1 MATSALFHTW
11 LLPTSTFSYFWSYY
25 NWFNAVMIDFL
36 RSWSNT
42 LKKYVLTII
51 LFYFLCVM
59 ACLSLTLCKKTLKPS
74 QKNVSMPRMDE
85 RKLHT
90 QEFQLKGSDR
100 NMRCNFYFK
109 KLHDPPNKIHP
120 QQCKSP
126 TKIKISEPPPLP
138 LSKDLNFYLTSPPS
152 STWS

>member
-1 MATSALFHTW
+1 
-11 LLPTSTFSYFWSYY
+11 
-25 NWFNAVMIDFL
+25 MIDFL
-36 RSWSNT
+36 RSLSNT

-59 ACLSLTLCKKTLKPS
+59 TCLSLTLCKKTLKPS

-120 QQCKSP
+120 QQRKSP
-126 TKIKISEPPPLP
+126 PKIKISEPPPP
-138 LSKDLNFYLTSPPS
+138 SP
-152 STWS
+152 